1 MKKISRKSF
10 PEAGS
15 RHRCRNCYGSLLSW
29 AVPGPLTRRTCTP
42 YKGDIVL
49 AAEQRYP
56 LQSGYF

>member
-1 MKKISRKSF
+1 MKKISPEKF

-15 RHRCRNCYGSLLSW
+15 RHRCRNCYGSRSHGLCL
-29 AVPGPLTRRTCTP
+29 ALTRRTCTP